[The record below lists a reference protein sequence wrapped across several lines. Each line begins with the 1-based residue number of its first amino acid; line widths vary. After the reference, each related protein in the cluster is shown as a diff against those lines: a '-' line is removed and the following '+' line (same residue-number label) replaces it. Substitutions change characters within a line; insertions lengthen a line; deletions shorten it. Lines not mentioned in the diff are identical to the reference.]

1 MPIKKIGDK
10 KLGFQSEYM
19 IPSVALYKDENI
31 LVLLHN
37 LNGDGKATEWK
48 KILDMYQNIQSKDDD
63 FTKVAPTSKC
73 TICGTY
79 MTEDDA
85 IIYQKKSY
93 CSKEC
98 LEKAQ
103 KR

>member
-1 MPIKKIGDK
+1 MILRLIIFAIIGAVIYRFLGGKLPFIDK
-10 KLGFQSEYM
+10 TK
-19 IPSVALYKDENI
+19 PSKE
-31 LVLLHN
+31 
-37 LNGDGKATEWK
+37 KC
-48 KILDMYQNIQSKDDD
+48 KDDD